1 VGGINMAGMGET
13 SLKKPEKSETPE
25 KTIGRF
31 FSTESNKQNQERY
44 TVQKGFK
51 ISPRQNKN
59 LEKLKIALGT
69 DLDSEALRW
78 CFDQI
83 WELKGR
89 EIEEVAQKK
98 KEISLS

>member
-1 VGGINMAGMGET
+1 MGGMSMAGMGET
-13 SLKKPEKSETPE
+13 SLKKPEILETPE
-25 KTIGRF
+25 KTIGKF
-31 FSTESNKQNQERY
+31 FSTTSSKQDKERY
-44 TVQKGFK
+44 TIQKGFK
-51 ISPRQNKN
+51 ISQKQNQN

-83 WELKGR
+83 WQLKGE
-89 EIEEVAQKK
+89 EIEEVARKK